1 MTHPDRFL
9 LAGLMGFPVMHS
21 RSPKLHNYWLAQHGL
36 AGTYLP
42 LAIKADGLRA
52 ALRALPALGFAGCN
66 LTIPHKEAA
75 LGMVDRV
82 DPLARPH
89 RRDEL
94 RRRRSRRIARRPEP
108 RRLRLHRKHP
118 RGAAGLARRCR
129 PDRGD
134 RRRRRRPRGAGGTD
148 RPRRPRDPADQ
159 SHPGTRPGPGAGI
172 GRPGARAAVGGSR
185 VRARATRQC

>member
-36 AGTYLP
+36 VGSYLP

-82 DPLARPH
+82 DPPKARTTTPSATSKAFA
-89 RRDEL
+89 
-94 RRRRSRRIARRPEP
+94 RRSRAGAPMPAR
-108 RRLRLHRKHP
+108 
-118 RGAAGLARRCR
+118 
-129 PDRGD
+129 
-134 RRRRRRPRGAGGTD
+134 
-148 RPRRPRDPADQ
+148 
-159 SHPGTRPGPGAGI
+159 SW
-172 GRPGARAAVGGSR
+172 
-185 VRARATRQC
+185 

>member
-36 AGTYLP
+36 VGSYLP

-52 ALRALPALGFAGCN
+52 ALRALPVLGFAGCN

-82 DPLARPH
+82 DPLAH
-89 RRDEL
+89 R
-94 RRRRSRRIARRPEP
+94 I
-108 RRLRLHRKHP
+108 
-118 RGAAGLARRCR
+118 GAMNCVVVA
-129 PDRGD
+129 PDGSLEGQNHDAFGYIESIRE
-134 RRRRRRPRGAGGTD
+134 ALNC
-148 RPRRPRDPADQ
+148 PAQ
-159 SHPGTRPGPGAGI
+159 TNPQ
-172 GRPGARAAVGGSR
+172 AVGEVNSR
-185 VRARATRQC
+185 KSAMTRR